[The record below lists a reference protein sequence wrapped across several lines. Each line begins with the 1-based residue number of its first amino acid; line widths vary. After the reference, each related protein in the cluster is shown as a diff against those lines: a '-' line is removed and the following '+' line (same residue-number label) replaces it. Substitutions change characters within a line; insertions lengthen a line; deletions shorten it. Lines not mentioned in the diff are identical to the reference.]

1 MRNQCKIT
9 IVDSPPGYGKTS
21 YAIQYMNNELFERF
35 MYITPFLSE
44 IDRVIKNCD
53 NREFRKP
60 NEKLGKGSKTNH
72 FYELVKEGY
81 NVISTHSLFRGLSQE
96 VINDIREGEYILIL
110 DEVCD
115 VVEQIPISK
124 RDIQILMNEKI
135 IEIDEENKA
144 HWIDDTYEG
153 KFSSMKNPIKNGDV
167 YFFNN
172 SLMLWTFPINIFTA
186 FKEVYILTYM
196 FKGQSQRYYYDL
208 NNVEYEYKSI
218 NKVDNKYSLC
228 EYQEING
235 AKYKDLIHIYEGKLN
250 DIGDKTTALSKSW
263 YDKSSKKELMKKLKN
278 NTYYYFKRVIKSKSK
293 ENMWTTFEDYKA
305 QCKGEGYSK
314 GFVPCNSRATNEY
327 KNKTNCAYLINRYYK
342 PTINNFFT
350 DKGVKI
356 DEDIWSLSELIQ
368 WLFRSA
374 IREEKEINLYIP
386 SKRMRNLLKDWLDSC
401 TD

>member
-1 MRNQCKIT
+1 MKNQCKIT
-9 IVDSPPGYGKTS
+9 VVDAPCGYGKTS

-44 IDRVIKNCD
+44 IDRVIKTCD

-60 NEKLGKGSKTNH
+60 SEKLGKGSKTNH

-115 VVEQIPISK
+115 VVEQISISK
-124 RDIQILMNEKI
+124 RDIEILINEKI
-135 IEIDEENKA
+135 IEIDEENKV

-196 FKGQSQRYYYDL
+196 FKGQVQRYYYDL

-218 NKVDNKYSLC
+218 DKIDSKYNLC

-235 AKYKDLIHIYEGKLN
+235 SKYKDLIHIYEGKLN
-250 DIGDKTTALSKSW
+250 AIGDKTTALSKSW

-278 NTYYYFKRVIKSKSK
+278 NTANYFTHIVKGKGKF
-293 ENMWTTFEDYKA
+293 NMWTCFEDYKQ
-305 QCKGEGYSK
+305 QCKGKGYTN

-327 KNKTNCAYLINRYYK
+327 KDKTNCAYLINRYYK
-342 PTINNFFT
+342 PTINNFFVN
-350 DKGVKI
+350 KGVKI

-386 SKRMRNLLKDWLDSC
+386 SKRMRNLLIIWLDK
-401 TD
+401 

>member
-1 MRNQCKIT
+1 MENQCKIT
-9 IVDSPPGYGKTS
+9 VVDAPCGYGKTS
-21 YAIQYMNNELFERF
+21 FAIQYMNNELFERF

-44 IDRVIKNCD
+44 INRVIKTCD
-53 NREFRKP
+53 QREFRKP

-115 VVEQIPISK
+115 VVEQISISK
-124 RDIQILMNEKI
+124 RDIQILINEKI
-135 IEIDEENKA
+135 IEIDEENKV

-196 FKGQSQRYYYDL
+196 FKGQVQRYYYDL
-208 NNVEYEYKSI
+208 NNVKYEYKSI
-218 NKVDNKYSLC
+218 NRVDNEYNLC

-278 NTYYYFKRVIKSKSK
+278 NTANYFIHIIKGKGQF
-293 ENMWTTFEDYKA
+293 NMWTCFEDYKQ
-305 QCKGEGYSK
+305 QCKGKGYTN

-327 KNKTNCAYLINRYYK
+327 KDKTNCAYLINRYYK
-342 PTINNFFT
+342 PTINNFFI

-374 IREEKEINLYIP
+374 VREEKEINLYIP
-386 SKRMRNLLKDWLDSC
+386 SKRMRSLLKSWLDK
-401 TD
+401 

>member
-1 MRNQCKIT
+1 MKNQCKIT
-9 IVDSPPGYGKTS
+9 VVDAPCGYGKTS
-21 YAIQYMNNELFERF
+21 FAIQYMNNELFERF

-44 IDRVIKNCD
+44 IDRVIKTCD

-72 FYELVKEGY
+72 FYKLVEDGY
-81 NVISTHSLFRGLSQE
+81 NVISTHSLFKGLSQE

-124 RDIQILMNEKI
+124 RDIQILINEKI

-196 FKGQSQRYYYDL
+196 FKGQVQRYYYDL
-208 NNVEYEYKSI
+208 NSVEYEYKSI
-218 NKVDNKYSLC
+218 SKINNSYNLC

-235 AKYKDLIHIYEGKLN
+235 VKYKDLIHIYEGKLN
-250 DIGDKTTALSKSW
+250 DIGDRTTALSKSW

-278 NTYYYFKRVIKSKSK
+278 STYYYFKRVIKSKSK
-293 ENMWTTFEDYKA
+293 DNMWTTFEGYKS

-314 GFVPCNSRATNEY
+314 GFVPCNSRATNDY
-327 KNKTNCAYLINRYYK
+327 KNKTNCAYLINRFYI

-350 DKGVKI
+350 GKGVKI
-356 DEDIWSLSELIQ
+356 DEDVWSLSELIQ
-368 WLFRSA
+368 WLFRSV

-386 SKRMRNLLKDWLDSC
+386 SKRMRNLLIQWLDSC